1 MKRKFKSRRNLN
13 TRKYNKRLLY
23 GGTPPA
29 PGPAAENIFA
39 RYDAGDVRSTL
50 NNYLQAAYSVYQAS
64 LAIKETS
71 DNQNKATANPDDVGR
86 GTRYL
91 QRDSAASFGTAADSI
106 RRSLNNL
113 YMALSDTTTG
123 LTLSP
128 ATAPPTTIDWTP
140 PPSSFFII

>member
-13 TRKYNKRLLY
+13 TRKYKKRLLY
-23 GGTPPA
+23 GGDPPA
-29 PGPAAENIFA
+29 PGPAANIFA
-39 RYDAGDVRSTL
+39 RYNADDVRLTL
-50 NNYLQAAYSVYQAS
+50 DNYLQAAYSVYQAS

-71 DNQNKATANPDDVGR
+71 DNQNKSTSDPTDPQR

-123 LTLSP
+123 PTLSP
-128 ATAPPTTIDWTP
+128 ASAPPTTIDWTP
-140 PPSSFFII
+140 PPSSFL

>member
-13 TRKYNKRLLY
+13 TRKYKKRLLY

-29 PGPAAENIFA
+29 PAPAGNIFS
-39 RYDAGDVRSTL
+39 RYNADDVRLTL
-50 NNYLQAAYSVYQAS
+50 DNYLQAAYSVYQAA

-71 DNQNKATANPDDVGR
+71 DSQNKATANPTDIDR

-123 LTLSP
+123 PTLLP
-128 ATAPPTTIDWTP
+128 ATELPTTTDWSP
-140 PPSSFFII
+140 PPSSFL